1 MAEPQPDKQP
11 ATIDQPSQPQDE
23 QTFLWPFSDL
33 ANESD
38 QSEDSD
44 KAHVEHIEDAAEPRQ
59 FQCQLCETVLRGTAW
74 RQEDSPWVR
83 AASLPPLRPTPQGS
97 NKAASRPTQYL
108 CDKCFEPEKGIGS
121 FQKAMFYACGE
132 CRAPPRGSMLLAK
145 CGECISLA
153 IPSCALRASPAFLED

>member
-11 ATIDQPSQPQDE
+11 VTIDQPIQPQDG
-23 QTFLWPFSDL
+23 QTFLWPFHDL

-44 KAHVEHIEDAAEPRQ
+44 KPRVEHIEDAAEPRQ

-74 RQEDSPWVR
+74 RQEDSPW
-83 AASLPPLRPTPQGS
+83 
-97 NKAASRPTQYL
+97 AASRPTQYL
-108 CDKCFEPEKGIGS
+108 CDKCFEPEKGIGG
-121 FQKAMFYACGE
+121 FQKAMFHACGE

-153 IPSCALRASPAFLED
+153 IPSCVLRASPGFP